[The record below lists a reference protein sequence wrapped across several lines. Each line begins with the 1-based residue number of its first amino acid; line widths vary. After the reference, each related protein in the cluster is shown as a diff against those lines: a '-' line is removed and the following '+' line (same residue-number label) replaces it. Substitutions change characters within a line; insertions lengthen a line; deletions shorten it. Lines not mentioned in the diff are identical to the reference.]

1 MVGDP
6 RAFGFGSRPV
16 CAVSGEGSIPDPH
29 ASRAARSA
37 MRLPQ
42 VVATACATELASE
55 LRVSAMFS
63 TRTLEIT

>member
-42 VVATACATELASE
+42 VVATELASE

>member
-16 CAVSGEGSIPDPH
+16 CAVSGEGSIYRTRH

-42 VVATACATELASE
+42 VVATELASE